1 MQKKIRVT
9 KPGKQRK
16 MLYNAPLHI
25 RQKIM
30 VAHLSQEL
38 IASKG
43 IKSLPLRKGDTI
55 QVIRGDNKGFEGKIS
70 RVDLKRYR
78 IFIEGLTREKV
89 DGTNIFVSVHPSK
102 VILKKLNLD
111 DKWRKAIIER
121 KKPLKPLKKDKAVES
136 KSQKSTMKSSKQPSI
151 EQKVKTSTKNLQKKT
166 VDDTK
171 IKKPKKDKI
180 ATKKVEGS
188 KTIKKTRSK
197 RKTESKI
204 KEGK

>member
-1 MQKKIRVT
+1 MQKKIPVT

-30 VAHLSQEL
+30 AAHLSQEL

-111 DKWRKAIIER
+111 DKWRKAIIKR
-121 KKPLKPLKKDKAVES
+121 KKPLKPLKKEKTVES

-166 VDDTK
+166 VDDKK
-171 IKKPKKDKI
+171 IKKPQKDKI

>member
-1 MQKKIRVT
+1 MQKKIPVT

-16 MLYNAPLHI
+16 MLYNAPLHL

-30 VAHLSQEL
+30 AAHLSPEL

-43 IKSLPLRKGDTI
+43 IKSLPIRKGDTI

-102 VILKKLNLD
+102 VIIKKLNLD
-111 DKWRKAIIER
+111 DKWRKAIVER
-121 KKPLKPLKKDKAVES
+121 KKPLNQIKKDKKIRA
-136 KSQKSTMKSSKQPSI
+136 KTTASTKKSSDQSSAEK
-151 EQKVKTSTKNLQKKT
+151 KVKKSEK
-166 VDDTK
+166 
-171 IKKPKKDKI
+171 
-180 ATKKVEGS
+180 TKKITKKAVDS
-188 KTIKKTRSK
+188 TTVKKTRYK

>member
-1 MQKKIRVT
+1 M
-9 KPGKQRK
+9 
-16 MLYNAPLHI
+16 A
-25 RQKIM
+25 
-30 VAHLSQEL
+30 AHLSQEL

-136 KSQKSTMKSSKQPSI
+136 KSQKSTMKSSKQPII
-151 EQKVKTSTKNLQKKT
+151 EQKVKTSTKNLPKKT
-166 VDDTK
+166 VDDKK
-171 IKKPKKDKI
+171 IKKPKKDTI

-188 KTIKKTRSK
+188 NTIKKMRSK
-197 RKTESKI
+197 RKTI
-204 KEGK
+204 KNKRR

>member
-1 MQKKIRVT
+1 MQKKIPVT

-16 MLYNAPLHI
+16 MLYNAPLHL

-30 VAHLSQEL
+30 AAHLSPEL

-43 IKSLPLRKGDTI
+43 IKSLPIRKGDTI

-89 DGTNIFVSVHPSK
+89 DGTNIFVSVHASK
-102 VILKKLNLD
+102 VIIKKLNLD
-111 DKWRKAIIER
+111 DKWRKAIVER
-121 KKPLKPLKKDKAVES
+121 KKPLKQLKKEKTVEDKP
-136 KSQKSTMKSSKQPSI
+136 QKSTKKSSSQPSI
-151 EQKVKTSTKNLQKKT
+151 EQKVKNSTENPQKKT
-166 VDDTK
+166 VADKK
-171 IKKPKKDKI
+171 IKKPKKDIK

>member
-1 MQKKIRVT
+1 M
-9 KPGKQRK
+9 
-16 MLYNAPLHI
+16 A
-25 RQKIM
+25 
-30 VAHLSQEL
+30 AHLSPEL

-43 IKSLPLRKGDTI
+43 IKSLPIRKGDTI

-102 VILKKLNLD
+102 VIIKKLNLD
-111 DKWRKAIIER
+111 DKWRKSIVER
-121 KKPLKPLKKDKAVES
+121 KKPLNQKIKAKPTKLTK
-136 KSQKSTMKSSKQPSI
+136 KSSDQSNGEK
-151 EQKVKTSTKNLQKKT
+151 KVTKSKKT
-166 VDDTK
+166 
-171 IKKPKKDKI
+171 KKE
-180 ATKKVEGS
+180 VGS
-188 KTIKKTRSK
+188 NTVKKTRSK

>member
-1 MQKKIRVT
+1 MQKKIPVT

-16 MLYNAPLHI
+16 MLYNAPLHL

-30 VAHLSQEL
+30 AAHLSPEL

-43 IKSLPLRKGDTI
+43 IKSLPIRKGDTI

-102 VILKKLNLD
+102 VIIKKLNLD
-111 DKWRKAIIER
+111 DKWRKAIVER
-121 KKPLKPLKKDKAVES
+121 KKPLNQIKKDKKIRAKTTTS
-136 KSQKSTMKSSKQPSI
+136 PKKSSDQSSA
-151 EQKVKTSTKNLQKKT
+151 EKKA
-166 VDDTK
+166 
-171 IKKPKKDKI
+171 KKSEK
-180 ATKKVEGS
+180 TKKITKKAVDS
-188 KTIKKTRSK
+188 TTVKKTRSK

>member
-1 MQKKIRVT
+1 MKKKIPVT

-16 MLYNAPLHI
+16 MLYNAPLHL

-30 VAHLSQEL
+30 AAHLSTEL

-102 VILKKLNLD
+102 VIIKKLNLD

-121 KKPLKPLKKDKAVES
+121 KRPLKPLKKEKTVEA
-136 KSQKSTMKSSKQPSI
+136 KPQKSTKKSSSQPSI
-151 EQKVKTSTKNLQKKT
+151 EQKVKTSTTNLQKKT
-166 VDDTK
+166 VADK
-171 IKKPKKDKI
+171 KMKKPEKDKK

-188 KTIKKTRSK
+188 KTIKKTSSK

>member
-1 MQKKIRVT
+1 MQKKIPVT

-16 MLYNAPLHI
+16 MLYNAPLHL

-30 VAHLSQEL
+30 AAHLSPEL
-38 IASKG
+38 ISSKG
-43 IKSLPLRKGDTI
+43 IKSLPIRKGDTI
-55 QVIRGDNKGFEGKIS
+55 QVVRGDNKGFEGKIS

-102 VILKKLNLD
+102 VIIKKLNLD

-121 KKPLKPLKKDKAVES
+121 KKPLDQLKKAKQMES
-136 KSQKSTMKSSKQPSI
+136 KPKTLTKKSSDQSI
-151 EQKVKTSTKNLQKKT
+151 VENKVKKSEKTK
-166 VDDTK
+166 
-171 IKKPKKDKI
+171 KI
-180 ATKKVEGS
+180 AKKEVGS
-188 KTIKKTRSK
+188 NTVKKTRSK

>member
-1 MQKKIRVT
+1 MKKKIPVT

-16 MLYNAPLHI
+16 MLYNAPLHL

-30 VAHLSQEL
+30 AAHLSTEL

-102 VILKKLNLD
+102 VIIKKLNLD

-121 KKPLKPLKKDKAVES
+121 KRPLKPLKKEKTVEA
-136 KSQKSTMKSSKQPSI
+136 KPQKSTKKSSSQPSI
-151 EQKVKTSTKNLQKKT
+151 EQKVKTPTTNLQKKT
-166 VDDTK
+166 VADKK
-171 IKKPKKDKI
+171 IKKHEKDKK

-188 KTIKKTRSK
+188 KTVKKTSSK

>member
-1 MQKKIRVT
+1 MQKKIPVT

-16 MLYNAPLHI
+16 MLYNAPLHL

-30 VAHLSQEL
+30 AAHLSPEL

-43 IKSLPLRKGDTI
+43 IKSLPIRKGDTI

-102 VILKKLNLD
+102 VIIKKLNLD
-111 DKWRKAIIER
+111 DKWRKAIVER
-121 KKPLKPLKKDKAVES
+121 KKPLNQIKKAKKIKAKPTKLTK
-136 KSQKSTMKSSKQPSI
+136 KSSDQSNVEK
-151 EQKVKTSTKNLQKKT
+151 KVTKSEK
-166 VDDTK
+166 
-171 IKKPKKDKI
+171 
-180 ATKKVEGS
+180 TKKEVGS
-188 KTIKKTRSK
+188 NTVKKTRSK

>member
-1 MQKKIRVT
+1 MQKKIPVT

-16 MLYNAPLHI
+16 MLYNAPLHL

-30 VAHLSQEL
+30 AAHLSPEL

-43 IKSLPLRKGDTI
+43 IKSLPIRKGDTI

-102 VILKKLNLD
+102 VIIKKLNLD
-111 DKWRKAIIER
+111 DKWRKAIVER
-121 KKPLKPLKKDKAVES
+121 KKPLNQIKKAKDIKAKPTKLTK
-136 KSQKSTMKSSKQPSI
+136 KSSDQSNVEK
-151 EQKVKTSTKNLQKKT
+151 KVTKSEK
-166 VDDTK
+166 
-171 IKKPKKDKI
+171 
-180 ATKKVEGS
+180 TKKEVGS
-188 KTIKKTRSK
+188 NTVKKTRSK

>member
-1 MQKKIRVT
+1 MQKKIPVT

-16 MLYNAPLHI
+16 MLYNAPLHL

-30 VAHLSQEL
+30 AAHLSPEL

-43 IKSLPLRKGDTI
+43 IKSLPIRKGDTI

-102 VILKKLNLD
+102 VIIKKLNLD

-121 KKPLKPLKKDKAVES
+121 KKPLNQIKKAKDIKAKPTKLTK
-136 KSQKSTMKSSKQPSI
+136 KSSDQSSVEK
-151 EQKVKTSTKNLQKKT
+151 KVTKSEK
-166 VDDTK
+166 
-171 IKKPKKDKI
+171 
-180 ATKKVEGS
+180 TKKEVGPN
-188 KTIKKTRSK
+188 TVKKTRSK
-197 RKTESKI
+197 RKTKSKI

>member
-1 MQKKIRVT
+1 MKKKIRVT

-16 MLYNAPLHI
+16 MLYNAPLHL

-30 VAHLSQEL
+30 AAHLSTEL

-55 QVIRGDNKGFEGKIS
+55 QVLRGDNKGFEGKIS

-89 DGTNIFVSVHPSK
+89 DGTNIFISVHPSK
-102 VILKKLNLD
+102 VIIKKLNLD

-121 KKPLKPLKKDKAVES
+121 KRPLKPLKKEKTVEATP
-136 KSQKSTMKSSKQPSI
+136 QKSTEKSSSQPSI
-151 EQKVKTSTKNLQKKT
+151 EQKVKTSTTNLQKKT
-166 VDDTK
+166 VADK
-171 IKKPKKDKI
+171 KMKKPEKDKK

-188 KTIKKTRSK
+188 KTVKKTSSK

>member
-1 MQKKIRVT
+1 MKKKIPVT

-16 MLYNAPLHI
+16 MLYNAPLHL

-30 VAHLSQEL
+30 AAHLSTEL

-55 QVIRGDNKGFEGKIS
+55 QVLRGDNKGFEGKIS

-89 DGTNIFVSVHPSK
+89 DGTNIFISVHPSK
-102 VILKKLNLD
+102 VIIKKLNLD

-121 KKPLKPLKKDKAVES
+121 KRPLKPLKKEKTVEA
-136 KSQKSTMKSSKQPSI
+136 KPQKSTKKSSSQPSI
-151 EQKVKTSTKNLQKKT
+151 EQKVKTSTTNLKKKT
-166 VDDTK
+166 VADK
-171 IKKPKKDKI
+171 KMKKPEKDKK

-188 KTIKKTRSK
+188 KTIKKTSSK